1 MARNLLRFLGGELMP
16 LLVAAS
22 SWALGL
28 YGQKIA
34 GHDVEWNWIAGG
46 FVVVFVILVYQ
57 RIWRL
62 RSELS
67 ALTENRAD
75 VSLFFEKKPP
85 MYSSVDHWYRI
96 LVKNLSGTASAE
108 GVDVRLV
115 NIDPLPPDISDVIFP
130 TSLGVKDRERI
141 DIAPND
147 KWTFDVVQDCGTTL
161 RVLTKI
167 SRPGSKYRGIT
178 SSIVVGLQYR
188 MTLAVIS
195 DNPCRRDCNGEERTF
210 VLCQPTGNVGDLEF
224 YEEKANPQ
232 PTIEPPVGSTPFQ
245 RDGN

>member
-1 MARNLLRFLGGELMP
+1 MGKSAKRGGVLLSLLITAVSWGLELD
-16 LLVAAS
+16 
-22 SWALGL
+22 GRT
-28 YGQKIA
+28 IA
-34 GHDVEWNWIAGG
+34 GHDVQWQWIVTASGI
-46 FVVVFVILVYQ
+46 VFLFLVALHISSLDSEI
-57 RIWRL
+57 RRL
-62 RSELS
+62 KES
-67 ALTENRAD
+67 RAD

-115 NIDPLPPDISDVIFP
+115 NIDPLPSDISDVFFP

-167 SRPGSKYRGIT
+167 SRHGSKYQGIT

-195 DNPCRRDCNGEERTF
+195 DNPCRRDSNGEERTF
-210 VLCQPTGNVGDLEF
+210 IICKPTGNLFD
-224 YEEKANPQ
+224 NPAGTDIAGS
-232 PTIEPPVGSTPFQ
+232 PAKLIEIV
-245 RDGN
+245 